1 MPVTFEEEKATSF
14 GSVAESYD
22 RVRPGPAPAAL
33 DWLVPDGCQVAVD
46 LAAGTGLFT
55 RELLDRVDR
64 VVAVEPDLRM
74 REVLAARSPELD
86 VREGWGESMPL
97 PDASAD
103 AVFVSTAWHWLDPVQ
118 AVPEIARVLRPGG
131 RLGVVWTTRDRDQ
144 DWVAE
149 LDLLRLPGI
158 NDQTGGGPRTVEEVR
173 AELDRHHTVALPDG
187 AEFADQETASF
198 GFTRM
203 VSIDDALA
211 WLASNSAFITASAAD
226 RAVGLASCRDALER
240 RAGDGSEIEMPLRS
254 ACWRARRSLSECA
267 RYREVLVITKTV
279 RRRVSGQ
286 RKPYHLHVATEYGAY
301 GDQPWRDA
309 EPQYPGQP
317 AHGGGPSQRG
327 AQQPEPPPPGR
338 RHRHRT
344 PASIVIATI
353 ALVLGL
359 IGLVIS
365 LIGVVTQ
372 LMPRTFTAGQQRQ
385 ITDWEYGR
393 TWRTLSAG
401 QIFPASITY
410 QAPDQLEDSALTL
423 TARRIGVA
431 RQSSCK
437 AATDAAAAAV
447 LADNGCSAMLRATY
461 ADGTDSYVVTVGVAV
476 LPSTAQATEA
486 SDELSDAARAGGIL
500 PGVHALAFKN
510 SPAAWFTDPRRQ
522 LTGSDQAGTYVALY
536 AVGYTDSR
544 PREPVSSDRYAD
556 QEMTTAG
563 AGVAQAVLSEVGAS
577 VKAPHCPGTPGC

>member
-14 GSVAESYD
+14 GGVAESYD

-33 DWLVPDGCQVAVD
+33 DWLVPDGCEVAVD

-55 RELLDRVDR
+55 RELLDRVPR
-64 VVAVEPDLRM
+64 VVAVEPDPRM

-86 VREGWGESMPL
+86 VREGWGEAMPL

-103 AVFVSTAWHWLDPVQ
+103 AVFVSTAWHWLDPAR

-131 RLGVVWTTRDRDQ
+131 RLGVIWTTRDRDQ

-158 NDQTGGGPRTVEEVR
+158 NDQDDGGARTVEEVR
-173 AELDRHHTVALPDG
+173 AALDRHHTVALPDA

-198 GFTRM
+198 RFTRM

-211 WLASNSAFITASAAD
+211 WLASNSAFITASAGD
-226 RAVGLASCRDALER
+226 RSVGLASCREALER
-240 RAGDGSEIEMPLRS
+240 RAGDASAIEMPMRS
-254 ACWRARRSLSECA
+254 SCWRARRSLPECA
-267 RYREVLVITKTV
+267 RYCAVSVITKTV
-279 RRRVSGQ
+279 RWRVSGR

-317 AHGGGPSQRG
+317 PRGGGPSG
-327 AQQPEPPPPGR
+327 YEPPPPGH
-338 RHRHRT
+338 RHRHRR

-365 LIGVVTQ
+365 LIGVATQ

-410 QAPDQLEDSALTL
+410 QAPEQLDDSALVL

-431 RQSSCK
+431 RQSGCR
-437 AATDAAAAAV
+437 AATDDAAAAV
-447 LADNGCSAMLRATY
+447 LSGDGCSAMLRATY
-461 ADGTDSYVVTVGVAV
+461 TDSTDSYVVTVGVAV
-476 LPSTAQATEA
+476 LPSTAQAAEA
-486 SDELSDAARAGGIL
+486 NDELNDAPPAGGIL
-500 PGVHALAFKN
+500 PGVHALAFKG
-510 SPAAWFTDPRRQ
+510 SPAAWFTDQRRQ
-522 LTGSDQAGTYVALY
+522 LTGSLRAGTYVALY
-536 AVGYTDSR
+536 AVGYADSR
-544 PREPVSSDRYAD
+544 PREPVSSDRYAHG
-556 QEMTTAG
+556 EMASVGT
-563 AGVAQAVLSEVGAS
+563 GVAQAVLSEVGAS
-577 VKAPHCPGTPGC
+577 VKTPHCPGTPGC

>member
-1 MPVTFEEEKATSF
+1 MPVTFEEEQATSF

-22 RVRPGPAPAAL
+22 RVRPGPVPAAL
-33 DWLVPDGCQVAVD
+33 DWLVPDGCEVAVD

-55 RELLDRVDR
+55 RELLGRVAR
-64 VVAVEPDLRM
+64 VVAVEPDQRM

-86 VREGWGESMPL
+86 VREGWGEAMPL
-97 PDASAD
+97 PDATAD
-103 AVFVSTAWHWLDPVQ
+103 AVFVSTAWHWLDPAR

-131 RLGVVWTTRDRDQ
+131 RLGVVWTTRDRAQ

-158 NDQTGGGPRTVEEVR
+158 NDREDGRPRTVEEVR

-198 GFTRM
+198 GCTRT
-203 VSIDDALA
+203 VSIDDAVA

-226 RAVGLASCRDALER
+226 RAAGLASCRNALER
-240 RAGDGSEIEMPLRS
+240 RAGNTSVIEMPLRS
-254 ACWRARRSLSECA
+254 SCWRARRSLPECP
-267 RYREVLVITKTV
+267 RYREVSVITKTV
-279 RRRVSGQ
+279 RRRVSGR

-301 GDQPWRDA
+301 GEQPWRDA

-317 AHGGGPSQRG
+317 ARGGGPSG
-327 AQQPEPPPPGR
+327 YEPAPPGR
-338 RHRHRT
+338 RHRQRT

-359 IGLVIS
+359 VGLVIS

-410 QAPDQLEDSALTL
+410 QAPDQLEDSALML

-447 LADNGCSAMLRATY
+447 LAGDGCSAMLRATY

-476 LPSTAQATEA
+476 LPSTSQAAEA
-486 SDELSDAARAGGIL
+486 DDELNDAPQTGGIL
-500 PGVHALAFKN
+500 PGVHALTFKN
-510 SPAAWFTDPRRQ
+510 SPAAWFTDARRQ
-522 LTGSDQAGTYVALY
+522 LTGSARAGTYVALY
-536 AVGYTDSR
+536 AVGYADSR
-544 PREPVSSDRYAD
+544 PREPISNDKYGD
-556 QEMTTAG
+556 GEMKSVG
-563 AGVAQAVLSEVGAS
+563 SGVAQAVLSEVGAS

>member
-14 GSVAESYD
+14 GGVAESYD

-33 DWLVPDGCQVAVD
+33 DWLVPDGCEVAVD

-55 RELLDRVDR
+55 RELLGRVAR
-64 VVAVEPDLRM
+64 VVAVEPDPRM

-86 VREGWGESMPL
+86 VREGWGEAMPL

-103 AVFVSTAWHWLDPVQ
+103 AVFVSTAWHWLDPAR

-131 RLGVVWTTRDRDQ
+131 RLGVIWTTRDRDQ

-158 NDQTGGGPRTVEEVR
+158 NDQEDGRPRTVEEVR

-198 GFTRM
+198 RFTRM

-226 RAVGLASCRDALER
+226 RAVGLASCREALER
-240 RAGDGSEIEMPLRS
+240 RAGDASAIEMPMRS
-254 ACWRARRSLSECA
+254 SCWRARRSLPQCA
-267 RYREVLVITKTV
+267 RYREVSVITKTV
-279 RRRVSGQ
+279 RWRVSGQ

-309 EPQYPGQP
+309 EPRYPGQP
-317 AHGGGPSQRG
+317 PRGGGPSG
-327 AQQPEPPPPGR
+327 YEPPPPGR

-344 PASIVIATI
+344 PASIVIASI

-393 TWRTLSAG
+393 AWRTLPAG

-410 QAPDQLEDSALTL
+410 QAPEQLEDSALTL

-447 LADNGCSAMLRATY
+447 LADDGCSTMLRATY

-486 SDELSDAARAGGIL
+486 NDELTDATPAGGIT

-510 SPAAWFTDPRRQ
+510 SPAAWFTNPRRQ
-522 LTGSDQAGTYVALY
+522 LTGSDRAGTYVALY
-536 AVGYTDSR
+536 AVGYADSR
-544 PREPVSSDRYAD
+544 PREPVSSDHYAD
-556 QEMTTAG
+556 EEMKSVGT
-563 AGVAQAVLSEVGAS
+563 GVAQAALSGVGAP